1 MASLANVT
9 PGASYSGLLKT
20 ENNTGLTGGLQTV
33 SDGSGNLTP
42 LRISTCF
49 VTNYGNGG
57 ITTNTVFGDGAL
69 VANTSGSGLTVFGN
83 NELKCNTS

>member
-9 PGASYSGLLKT
+9 PGASYPGLLKT
-20 ENNTGLTGGLQTV
+20 ENNTGLTGSLQVV

-49 VTNYGNGG
+49 ITNYGNGG
-57 ITTNTVFGDGAL
+57 VTSNAVFGDGAL
-69 VANTSGSGLTVFGN
+69 QANTTGSALSAFGTN
-83 NELKCNTS
+83 VDRKSVV